1 MEIVI
6 NGEPA
11 QAPNPCTLID
21 LLRSMSIDPGR
32 VAIELN
38 GAIVRKTEWAAT
50 NLAPGAKLEI
60 VHFVGGGK

>member
-11 QAPNPCTLID
+11 QAPADCTLLD

-32 VAIELN
+32 VAVELN
-38 GAIVRKTEWAAT
+38 GLIVRKGEWAQT
-50 NLAPGAKLEI
+50 SLAPGAKLEI
-60 VHFVGGGK
+60 VHFVGGGR